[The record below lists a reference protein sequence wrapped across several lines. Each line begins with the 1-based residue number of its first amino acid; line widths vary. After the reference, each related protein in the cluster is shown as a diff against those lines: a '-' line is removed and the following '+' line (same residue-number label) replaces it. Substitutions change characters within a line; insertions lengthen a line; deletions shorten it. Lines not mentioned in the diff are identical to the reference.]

1 MKYKLLSI
9 VLLMI
14 TSLSL
19 AQQRGSFW
27 SSPARANSTPLDSR
41 MNLPTRTLLDL
52 DLNAFKSSV
61 THAPQRGDLHANS
74 NIIVSLPNS
83 DGQMENFKVYENSN
97 MDPALAARYPEIK
110 SYIGIGVENPTSTAY
125 FSVSPLGFKSM
136 VIYADRSA
144 VFIEP
149 VSQDL
154 ITYSV
159 YKKSDKVASLNKFE
173 CRVID
178 NAQAQLATTITA
190 RPNADDA
197 TLRTFRLAMSVTG
210 EYTAYFGGTKAL
222 ALAGI
227 NNSLTRVNGVFEK
240 DFGVHMN
247 LIANTDLVIYTD
259 ATTDPYDAATTGAG
273 GTWNQQ
279 LQTTLTNVIGS
290 ANYDVGH
297 LFGASGGGGNAGCIA
312 CVCVNP
318 TTSVPLGKGSGFT
331 SPADAIPAG
340 DNFDIDYVAHE
351 MGHQFGGNHTF
362 THSNEGTIAQVE
374 PGSGSTIMGYAGITT
389 LDVQPHSDPYFHAVS
404 IQQITNYIKTTTCQT
419 NTATGNAIPTA
430 NAGLDYTIPK
440 STPFMLTGAG
450 TDANGDALT
459 YDWEQMDSQTT
470 SAAPSATKT
479 TGVDFRSYNPSTN
492 PSRYFPNMTTV
503 LAGGTTTAGAEITVE
518 ALPSVARTFNFRFT
532 VRDNH
537 VGGPANNSDDMIVT
551 VNATAG
557 PFAVTSPNTA
567 VSYVGGSSQTITW
580 NVAGT
585 TANNVNCAN
594 VDILISTDGG
604 ATWSTL
610 LAATPNDGTQA
621 VTIPNTPSTTCRI
634 MVKGSN
640 HIFFDVSNTN
650 FTITAGS
657 TDTVAPT
664 APTLTASGTTQT
676 TTSLS
681 WTGATDNVAVTG
693 YDVYQGTTLLGS
705 TTTATTYAVSG
716 LTASTTYSFTV
727 KAKDAAGNV
736 SVASNAVSVT
746 TLAPVPDTTA
756 PTAPTLTASGTT
768 LTTTN
773 LSWTG
778 ATDNVGVTGYNVYQ
792 GTTLLGSTTTATTF
806 AVTGLTASTTYT
818 FYVQAKDAAGN
829 ISVASNT
836 VSVTT
841 LTPDTTAPTAPT
853 LTASGTTATT
863 TNLSWTGATDN
874 IAVTGYDVYQG
885 TTLLGSTTTAT
896 TYAVS
901 GLTAST
907 TYSFT
912 VKAKDA
918 AGNVS
923 VASNTVSVT
932 TLVASL
938 TYCASSATTTTDE
951 KIGKVVFGTI
961 SNTSTGTAGYED
973 FTALSTNVT
982 AGTANT
988 ITITPNWTSTVYS
1001 EGYAVFIDYNH
1012 NGLFTD
1018 AGETVF
1024 TKAASTTTPITG
1036 TFTIPATATLG
1047 ATRMRVSLKYN
1058 GIPTSC
1064 ETIAYGQVEDY
1075 TVNILASAPD
1085 TMAPT
1090 APTLTASGTTQTTTN
1105 LSWTGAT
1112 DNVGVT
1118 GYNVYQGTTLLG
1130 STTTATTFA
1139 VTGLTA
1145 STTYT
1150 YYVQAKDAAGNVS
1163 VASNTVSVT
1172 TLTPDTTA
1180 PTAPTLSASG
1190 TTATT
1195 TNLSWTGATDNLGV
1209 TGYNVYKG
1217 TTLLG
1222 STTTATTFAVTGLTA
1237 STAYTFYV
1245 QAKDAAGNVSVA
1257 SNTVS
1262 VTTLVN
1268 TITYCTSTSTITTDE
1283 KIGKVAFGTISN
1295 TSTGTAGYEDFTALS
1310 TNVVRGTAYTITIT
1324 PSWTST
1330 VYKEGY
1336 AVYIDYNGNGVFTDA
1351 GETVFTKAASTTTP
1365 VTGTFTI
1372 PTTATLGAT
1381 RMRVQMDYNAIPTS
1395 SCGSFTYG
1403 QVEDYTV
1410 NISLTAKMDETASNN
1425 AITFTLSPNPV
1436 NGDVLN
1442 IANLEQASDYRIFN
1456 MMGQELGNGKI
1467 ENEGTINVGTLT
1479 SGTYLIE
1486 MANENG
1492 TTTKRFIKQ

>member
-9 VLLMI
+9 VMLMI

-27 SSPARANSTPLDSR
+27 SSPARANSTPLDSK

-52 DLNAFKSSV
+52 DLNAFKSSLSHV
-61 THAPQRGDLHANS
+61 PQRGDLHANS
-74 NIIVSLPNS
+74 SIIVSLPNS

-110 SYIGIGVENPTSTAY
+110 SYVGIGIENPTSTAY

-159 YKKSDKVASLNKFE
+159 YKKSDKAASLNKFE
-173 CRVID
+173 CKVID
-178 NAQAQLATTITA
+178 HAQAQLGTNITA
-190 RPNADDA
+190 RPNADDG

-259 ATTDPYDAATTGAG
+259 ATTDPYDAAATGAAG
-273 GTWNQQ
+273 SWNQQ

-297 LFGASGGGGNAGCIA
+297 LFGATGGGGNAGCIA
-312 CVCVNP
+312 CVCINP

-331 SPADAIPAG
+331 SPADGIPAG

-362 THSNEGTIAQVE
+362 TFSNEGTIAQVE
-374 PGSGSTIMGYAGITT
+374 PGSGTTIMGYAGITGAT
-389 LDVQPHSDPYFHAVS
+389 DVQAHSDPFFHAVS
-404 IQQITNYIKTTTCQT
+404 IQQVTNYIKTTTCQT

-440 STPFMLTGAG
+440 GTAFMLTGAG
-450 TDANGDALT
+450 TDANADALT
-459 YDWEQMDSQTT
+459 YDWEEMDAGTSSTT
-470 SAAPSATKT
+470 YPSVTATSGPAFKSFVT
-479 TGVDFRSYNPSTN
+479 STS
-492 PSRYFPNMTTV
+492 PIRYFPQMSTV
-503 LAGGTTTAGAEITVE
+503 LTGATSWKWE
-518 ALPSVARTFNFRFT
+518 AVPNVARTLNFRLT

-537 VGGPANNSDDMIVT
+537 AGGPANNSDDMIVT
-551 VNATAG
+551 VNTTAG
-557 PFAVTSPNTA
+557 PFTVTSPNTA
-567 VSYVGGSSQTITW
+567 VSYVGGSTQTVTW

-585 TANNVNCAN
+585 TVNNVNCAN
-594 VDILISTDGG
+594 VDILLSTDGG

-716 LTASTTYSFTV
+716 LTASTTYTFTV

-736 SVASNAVSVT
+736 SVASNAVAVT

-756 PTAPTLTASGTT
+756 PTAPTLSASGTT

-792 GTTLLGSTTTATTF
+792 GTTLLGSTTTATSF

-853 LTASGTTATT
+853 L
-863 TNLSWTGATDN
+863 
-874 IAVTGYDVYQG
+874 
-885 TTLLGSTTTAT
+885 
-896 TYAVS
+896 
-901 GLTAST
+901 
-907 TYSFT
+907 
-912 VKAKDA
+912 
-918 AGNVS
+918 
-923 VASNTVSVT
+923 
-932 TLVASL
+932 
-938 TYCASSATTTTDE
+938 
-951 KIGKVVFGTI
+951 
-961 SNTSTGTAGYED
+961 
-973 FTALSTNVT
+973 
-982 AGTANT
+982 
-988 ITITPNWTSTVYS
+988 
-1001 EGYAVFIDYNH
+1001 
-1012 NGLFTD
+1012 
-1018 AGETVF
+1018 
-1024 TKAASTTTPITG
+1024 
-1036 TFTIPATATLG
+1036 
-1047 ATRMRVSLKYN
+1047 
-1058 GIPTSC
+1058 
-1064 ETIAYGQVEDY
+1064 
-1075 TVNILASAPD
+1075 
-1085 TMAPT
+1085 
-1090 APTLTASGTTQTTTN
+1090 
-1105 LSWTGAT
+1105 
-1112 DNVGVT
+1112 
-1118 GYNVYQGTTLLG
+1118 
-1130 STTTATTFA
+1130 
-1139 VTGLTA
+1139 
-1145 STTYT
+1145 
-1150 YYVQAKDAAGNVS
+1150 
-1163 VASNTVSVT
+1163 
-1172 TLTPDTTA
+1172 
-1180 PTAPTLSASG
+1180 SASG

-1195 TNLSWTGATDNLGV
+1195 TNLSWTGATDNVAV
-1209 TGYNVYKG
+1209 TGYDVYKG

-1237 STAYTFYV
+1237 STAYTFTV
-1245 QAKDAAGNVSVA
+1245 KAKDAAGNVSVA

-1262 VTTLVN
+1262 VTTLAN
-1268 TITYCTSTSTITTDE
+1268 TVTYCTSTSTITTDE
-1283 KIGKVAFGTISN
+1283 KIGKVVFGTISN

-1324 PSWTST
+1324 PNWTST
-1330 VYKEGY
+1330 KYKEGY

-1351 GETVFTKAASTTTP
+1351 GEKVWTKAASTTTP

-1381 RMRVQMDYNAIPTS
+1381 RMRVQMDYNAIPSS

-1410 NISLTAKMDETASNN
+1410 NISLTAKMDETASNT
-1425 AITFTLSPNPV
+1425 AITFTLYPNPV
-1436 NGDVLN
+1436 NGNVLN

-1456 MMGQELGNGKI
+1456 MMGQELGNGRI

-1486 MANENG
+1486 VSNENG
-1492 TTTKRFIKQ
+1492 KTTKRFIKQ

>member
-1 MKYKLLSI
+1 M
-9 VLLMI
+9 LMI

-27 SSPARANSTPLDSR
+27 SSPARANSTPLDSK

-52 DLNAFKSSV
+52 DLNAFKSSLSHV
-61 THAPQRGDLHANS
+61 PQRGDLHANS
-74 NIIVSLPNS
+74 SIIVSLPNS

-110 SYIGIGVENPTSTAY
+110 SYVGIGIENPTSTAY

-159 YKKSDKVASLNKFE
+159 YKKSDKAASLNKFE
-173 CRVID
+173 CKVID
-178 NAQAQLATTITA
+178 HAQAQLGTNITA
-190 RPNADDA
+190 RPNADDG

-210 EYTAYFGGTKAL
+210 EFTAYFGGTKAL

-259 ATTDPYDAATTGAG
+259 ATTDPYDAAATGAAG
-273 GTWNQQ
+273 SWNQQ

-297 LFGASGGGGNAGCIA
+297 LFGATGGGGNAGCIA
-312 CVCVNP
+312 CVCINP

-331 SPADAIPAG
+331 SPADGIPAG

-362 THSNEGTIAQVE
+362 TFSNEGTIAQVE
-374 PGSGSTIMGYAGITT
+374 PGSGTTIMGYAGITGAT
-389 LDVQPHSDPYFHAVS
+389 DVQAHSDPFFHAVS
-404 IQQITNYIKTTTCQT
+404 IQQVTNYIKTTTCQT

-440 STPFMLTGAG
+440 GTAFMLTGAG
-450 TDANGDALT
+450 TDANADALT
-459 YDWEQMDSQTT
+459 YDWEEMDAGTSSTT
-470 SAAPSATKT
+470 YPSVTATSGPAFKSFVT
-479 TGVDFRSYNPSTN
+479 STS
-492 PSRYFPNMTTV
+492 PIRYFPQMSTV
-503 LAGGTTTAGAEITVE
+503 LTGATSWKWE
-518 ALPSVARTFNFRFT
+518 AVPNVARTLNFRLT

-537 VGGPANNSDDMIVT
+537 AGGPANNSDDMIVT
-551 VNATAG
+551 VNTTAG
-557 PFAVTSPNTA
+557 PFTVTSPNTA
-567 VSYVGGSSQTITW
+567 VSYVGGSTQTVTW

-594 VDILISTDGG
+594 VDILLSTDGG

-716 LTASTTYSFTV
+716 LTASTTYTFTV

-736 SVASNAVSVT
+736 SVASNAVAVT

-756 PTAPTLTASGTT
+756 PTAPTLSASGTT

-792 GTTLLGSTTTATTF
+792 GTTLLGSTTTATSF

-853 LTASGTTATT
+853 L
-863 TNLSWTGATDN
+863 
-874 IAVTGYDVYQG
+874 
-885 TTLLGSTTTAT
+885 
-896 TYAVS
+896 
-901 GLTAST
+901 
-907 TYSFT
+907 
-912 VKAKDA
+912 
-918 AGNVS
+918 
-923 VASNTVSVT
+923 
-932 TLVASL
+932 
-938 TYCASSATTTTDE
+938 
-951 KIGKVVFGTI
+951 
-961 SNTSTGTAGYED
+961 
-973 FTALSTNVT
+973 
-982 AGTANT
+982 
-988 ITITPNWTSTVYS
+988 
-1001 EGYAVFIDYNH
+1001 
-1012 NGLFTD
+1012 
-1018 AGETVF
+1018 
-1024 TKAASTTTPITG
+1024 
-1036 TFTIPATATLG
+1036 
-1047 ATRMRVSLKYN
+1047 
-1058 GIPTSC
+1058 
-1064 ETIAYGQVEDY
+1064 
-1075 TVNILASAPD
+1075 
-1085 TMAPT
+1085 
-1090 APTLTASGTTQTTTN
+1090 
-1105 LSWTGAT
+1105 
-1112 DNVGVT
+1112 
-1118 GYNVYQGTTLLG
+1118 
-1130 STTTATTFA
+1130 
-1139 VTGLTA
+1139 
-1145 STTYT
+1145 
-1150 YYVQAKDAAGNVS
+1150 
-1163 VASNTVSVT
+1163 
-1172 TLTPDTTA
+1172 
-1180 PTAPTLSASG
+1180 SASG

-1195 TNLSWTGATDNLGV
+1195 TNLSWTGATDNVAV
-1209 TGYNVYKG
+1209 TGYDVYKG

-1237 STAYTFYV
+1237 STAYTFTV
-1245 QAKDAAGNVSVA
+1245 KAKDAAGNVSVA

-1262 VTTLVN
+1262 VTTLAN
-1268 TITYCTSTSTITTDE
+1268 TVTYCTSTSSITTDE
-1283 KIGKVAFGTISN
+1283 KIGKVVFGTISN

-1324 PSWTST
+1324 PNWTST
-1330 VYKEGY
+1330 KYKEGY

-1351 GETVFTKAASTTTP
+1351 GEKVWTKAASTTTP

-1381 RMRVQMDYNAIPTS
+1381 RMRVQMDYNAIPSS

-1410 NISLTAKMDETASNN
+1410 NISLTAKMDETASNT
-1425 AITFTLSPNPV
+1425 AITFTLYPNPV
-1436 NGDVLN
+1436 NGNVLN

-1456 MMGQELGNGKI
+1456 MMGQELGNGRI

-1486 MANENG
+1486 VSNENG